1 MLTQERLKQL
11 LKYNPDTGEFT
22 NISCRGGAA
31 RVGSLAGHYGIYGGK
46 RQVKLHIDRKTYK
59 GSRVAWLYQVG
70 EWPKNRLKF
79 ADGNGQNLVW
89 SNLAQR
95 NDPKP
100 TKIPNRRYKVKAK
113 KAKLTDS
120 DKYDEY
126 VSKFFNDD
134 DD

>member
-31 RVGSLAGHYGIYGGK
+31 RIGSLAGHYGIYGGK
-46 RQVKLHIDRKTYK
+46 RQVKLLIDRKTYK
-59 GSRVAWLYQVG
+59 GSRVAWLYQTG
-70 EWPKNRLKF
+70 EWPKNRLRF

-89 SNLAQR
+89 SNLAQSD
-95 NDPKP
+95 DPKP
-100 TKIPNRRYKVKAK
+100 TKIPNRRYNV
-113 KAKLTDS
+113 KAKLTEA

-134 DD
+134 DVDE

>member
-1 MLTQERLKQL
+1 MLTQERIKQL

-46 RQVKLHIDRKTYK
+46 RQVKLHIDRKTSK
-59 GSRVAWLYQVG
+59 GSRVAWLYQTG
-70 EWPKNRLKF
+70 EWPNNRLKF

-95 NDPKP
+95 DDPKP
-100 TKIPNRRYKVKAK
+100 RVEPKRRYKVKT
-113 KAKLTDS
+113 KLTES
-120 DKYDEY
+120 QKYDAY

-134 DD
+134 VDE

>member
-46 RQVKLHIDRKTYK
+46 LQVKLHIDRKSYK
-59 GSRVAWLYQVG
+59 GSRVAWLYQTG
-70 EWPKNRLKF
+70 AWPKNRLKF

-100 TKIPNRRYKVKAK
+100 TKIPKRRYKVKAK
-113 KAKLTDS
+113 KAKLTES

>member
-59 GSRVAWLYQVG
+59 GSRVAWLYQTG
-70 EWPKNRLKF
+70 EWPNNRLKF

-95 NDPKP
+95 DDPKP
-100 TKIPNRRYKVKAK
+100 RVEPKRRYKVKT
-113 KAKLTDS
+113 KLTES
-120 DKYDEY
+120 QKYDAY

-134 DD
+134 VDE

>member
-11 LKYNPDTGEFT
+11 LKYNPNTGEFT

-31 RVGSLAGHYGIYGGK
+31 RIGSLAGHYGIYGGK

-59 GSRVAWLYQVG
+59 GSRVAWLYQTG
-70 EWPKNRLKF
+70 AWPKNRLRF

-89 SNLAQR
+89 SNLAQSD
-95 NDPKP
+95 DPKP
-100 TKIPNRRYKVKAK
+100 RARPKRRYKVKAK
-113 KAKLTDS
+113 LTEA

-126 VSKFFNDD
+126 VSKFFKDD

>member
-22 NISCRGGAA
+22 NLSCRGGAA
-31 RVGSLAGHYGIYGGK
+31 RVGSLAGHYGIYQGK

-59 GSRVAWLYQVG
+59 GSRVPWLYQTG
-70 EWPKNRLKF
+70 EWPKNRISF

-95 NDPKP
+95 DDPKP
-100 TKIPNRRYKVKAK
+100 KIIPKRRYKVKVK
-113 KAKLTDS
+113 PTKADL
-120 DKYDEY
+120 YDAY
-126 VSKFFNDD
+126 FAKFFDD
-134 DD
+134 ED